1 MIMKKIIS
9 KNKFLHLNK
18 QASKK
23 MNKDKNLQDNVLKVL
38 IDADKKYRWLHQQS
52 WLGEPCL
59 NLPEDMFALQEII
72 INSKPEFIIE
82 TGVAWGGSIL
92 FGASMLKLIGGK
104 KIIGIDTFMPSSVK
118 KRISK
123 NKFLLNNIRLINDD
137 STSDKTIIKI
147 KKIIGNSKKVLVILD
162 SNHTHEHVLKELNL
176 YSKFVTKGNYL
187 ICGDTIVDFIPK
199 QTHRTRPWGPGNN
212 PYTALKVFLKSK
224 KNRFKVDKNICN
236 KLLFT
241 NHPKGYLYAIK

>member
-1 MIMKKIIS
+1 MKNIIS
-9 KNKFLHLNK
+9 KKEFLHLNK

-23 MNKDKNLQDNVLKVL
+23 MNKDKNLQINAMKVL
-38 IDADKKYRWLHQQS
+38 IEADKKYRWLHQQS

-72 INSKPEFIIE
+72 INTKPDYIIE

-92 FGASMLKLIGGK
+92 FGASMIKLIGGK
-104 KIIGIDTFMPSSVK
+104 KIIGIDTFMPLNVK
-118 KRISK
+118 KRILK
-123 NKFLLNNIRLINDD
+123 HKFLSNNIKLISSD
-137 STSDKTIIKI
+137 STSEATIKKI
-147 KKIIGNSKKVLVILD
+147 KKIIKDSKKILVILD

-176 YSKFVTKGNYL
+176 YSKFITKGNYL
-187 ICGDTIVDFIPK
+187 ICADTIVEFVPK
-199 QTHRTRPWGPGNN
+199 QTHRNRAWGPGNN

-224 KNRFKVDKNICN
+224 KNRFKIDKDICN

>member
-1 MIMKKIIS
+1 MKNIIT
-9 KNKFLHLNK
+9 KKKFLDFNK

-23 MNKDKNLQDNVLKVL
+23 MSNDKNLQTNAIKVL

-52 WLGEPCL
+52 WLGKPCL

-72 INSKPEFIIE
+72 VNTKPDYIIE

-92 FGASMLKLIGGK
+92 FGASMIKLVGGK

-118 KRISK
+118 KRIFK
-123 NKFLLNNIRLINDD
+123 HKFLSNNIRLISDD
-137 STSDKTIIKI
+137 STSESTIRKI
-147 KKIIGNSKKVLVILD
+147 KKIIGKSKKVLVILD
-162 SNHTHEHVLKELNL
+162 SNHTHDHVLKELNL
-176 YSKFVTKGNYL
+176 YSKLVTKGNYL

-212 PYTALKVFLKSK
+212 PYTALKAFLKLK
-224 KNRFKVDKNICN
+224 KNRFKIDKNICN

-241 NHPKGYLYAIK
+241 NHPRGYLYASK

>member
-1 MIMKKIIS
+1 MKNIIS
-9 KNKFLHLNK
+9 KKEFLHLNK

-23 MNKDKNLQDNVLKVL
+23 MSKDKNLQINALKVL
-38 IDADKKYRWLHQQS
+38 IEADKKYRWLHQQS

-72 INSKPEFIIE
+72 INTKPDYIIE

-92 FGASMLKLIGGK
+92 FGASMIKLIGGK
-104 KIIGIDTFMPSSVK
+104 KIIGIDTFMPLNVK
-118 KRISK
+118 KRILK
-123 NKFLLNNIRLINDD
+123 HKFLSNNIKLISGD
-137 STSDKTIIKI
+137 STSEATI
-147 KKIIGNSKKVLVILD
+147 KKIKQIIKDSKKVLVILD

-176 YSKFVTKGNYL
+176 YSKLITKGNYL
-187 ICGDTIVDFIPK
+187 ICADTIVEFIPK
-199 QTHRTRPWGPGNN
+199 QTHRKRAWGPGNN
-212 PYTALKVFLKSK
+212 PYSALKVFLKSK
-224 KNRFKVDKNICN
+224 KNRFKIDKDICN

>member
-1 MIMKKIIS
+1 MKNIIS
-9 KNKFLHLNK
+9 KKEFLHLNK

-23 MNKDKNLQDNVLKVL
+23 MSKDKNLQIKAIKVL
-38 IDADKKYRWLHQQS
+38 IEADKKYRWLHQQS

-72 INSKPEFIIE
+72 INTKPDYIIE

-92 FGASMLKLIGGK
+92 FGASMIKLIGGK
-104 KIIGIDTFMPSSVK
+104 KIIGIDTFMPLNVK
-118 KRISK
+118 KRILK
-123 NKFLLNNIRLINDD
+123 HKFLSNNIKLISAD
-137 STSDKTIIKI
+137 STSEATIKKI
-147 KKIIGNSKKVLVILD
+147 KKIIKDSKKVLVILD

-176 YSKFVTKGNYL
+176 YSKFIAKGNYI
-187 ICGDTIVDFIPK
+187 ICADTIVEFIPK
-199 QTHRTRPWGPGNN
+199 QTHRKRAWGPGNN
-212 PYTALKVFLKSK
+212 PYSALKVFLKSK
-224 KNRFKVDKNICN
+224 KNRFKIDKDICN